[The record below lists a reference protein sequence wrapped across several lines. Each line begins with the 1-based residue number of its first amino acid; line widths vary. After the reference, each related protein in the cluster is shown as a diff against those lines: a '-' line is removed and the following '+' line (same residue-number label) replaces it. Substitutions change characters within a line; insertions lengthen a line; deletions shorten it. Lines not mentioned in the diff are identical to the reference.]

1 MLLLQ
6 YNQKQFVQ
14 SFAFVLKHG
23 VTIYF
28 SIIVIMCVCVD
39 QKLNTNLKRYHTE
52 SNFMLNNLTFIYEN
66 RIIVY
71 ELS

>member
-1 MLLLQ
+1 
-6 YNQKQFVQ
+6 
-14 SFAFVLKHG
+14 
-23 VTIYF
+23 
-28 SIIVIMCVCVD
+28 
-39 QKLNTNLKRYHTE
+39 LNTNLKRYHTE